1 MRDFIKRIGGVNVK
15 VEFYKKWNLCSVFYA
30 NADVNRMTDER
41 KMQKVNARFY

>member
-1 MRDFIKRIGGVNVK
+1 MRDFIKRIVRVYPNMK
-15 VEFYKKWNLCSVFYA
+15 WCKKWNLCFVFYA